1 MPRLAA
7 SVSLTL
13 ASALAVSAG
22 DWPQWRGPTRD
33 GRSPGPAWPDSLS
46 GDALKT
52 LWRVERLGPSYSGPV
67 VSADRVF
74 ITETVDKERE
84 VVTALDRKT
93 GKVVWKAQWPGAVKV
108 PFFAEKNGSWIRSTP
123 ALDGDTLYVAGM
135 RDVLVAL
142 DAADGKERW
151 RVDFV
156 EEFSTPPPDFG
167 FVCSPLAGPDG
178 VYVQAG
184 GGLAKVDK
192 VTGKVLW
199 RALADGGGMMGSAF
213 SSPVFAD
220 LAGTNQL
227 VVQTRTKLAGVDPK
241 AGRVLWSR
249 DIPSF
254 RGMNILTPAPFEDG
268 VFTSTYGGTTQLVR
282 LKSEAGK
289 VAAEAGW
296 AARYEG
302 NMTSPVVV
310 DGHAYLLGK
319 DKRLVCFDLAT
330 GNQTW
335 GTDNRFGDYWSLVA
349 RGDKLLGLDNRGVL
363 YLVRADPK
371 EYEPLG
377 ERKLGVGETWAHLAV
392 AGDELFV
399 RDLNGLTA
407 YRWAE

>member
-7 SVSLTL
+7 SVFL
-13 ASALAVSAG
+13 ALALTPPLFAG

-33 GRSPGPAWPDSLS
+33 GHAPGPAWPDTLS

-52 LWRVERLGPSYSGPV
+52 LWRVENLGPSYSGLV
-67 VSADRVF
+67 VSANRVF
-74 ITETVDKERE
+74 VTETVNKERE

-93 GKVVWKAQWPGAVKV
+93 GKEVWKTDWPGAMKV
-108 PFFAEKNGSWIRSTP
+108 PFFADRNGSWIRSTP

-142 DAADGKERW
+142 DADTGKERW

-156 EEFSTPPPDFG
+156 KDHGTPPPDFG
-167 FVCSPLAGPDG
+167 FVCSPLVGPDG

-184 GGLAKVDK
+184 GGLAKLDK
-192 VTGKVLW
+192 ATGKVRW

-213 SSPVFAD
+213 SSPVFAT
-220 LAGTNQL
+220 LAGKQQV
-227 VVQTRTKLAGVDPK
+227 VVQTRTKLAGVDPET
-241 AGRVLWSR
+241 GDVLWSR

-282 LKSEAGK
+282 LKSEAGQ
-289 VAAEAGW
+289 VVAEAGW
-296 AARYEG
+296 NARYEG

-310 DGHAYLLGK
+310 GGHAYLLGK

-330 GNQTW
+330 GKQVW
-335 GTDNRFGDYWSLVA
+335 GTDKRFGDYWSLVA

-371 EYEPLG
+371 DYEPLD
-377 ERKLGVGETWAHLAV
+377 ERKLGAGETWAHLAV
-392 AGDELFV
+392 CGGELFV
-399 RDLNGLTA
+399 RDLNGITA
-407 YRWAE
+407 YRWAK